1 MKKNEKMK
9 PKREFDLQEIG
20 ENGLSVGRCVS
31 LHSHLNESNER
42 TEKRNERKKRK
53 ETEREVEGCSEIE
66 QDEKTKKYN

>member
-1 MKKNEKMK
+1 MK

-42 TEKRNERKKRK
+42 IDKRNERNERK
-53 ETEREVEGCSEIE
+53 ETEREVEIL
-66 QDEKTKKYN
+66 KYTKIA

>member
-42 TEKRNERKKRK
+42 KKEQKETKERKERK
-53 ETEREVEGCSEIE
+53 
-66 QDEKTKKYN
+66 QKEK